1 MHRGRIAIL
10 ASFLVALLSVP
21 QMVQAQTASAEVLD
35 YTRSTLQIIT
45 MIATAAVVF
54 FLIKGGYEYMTS
66 AGNPRS
72 LESGKKTIRAALLGL
87 VLVLSAQVVLSV
99 YQTALTAPTDT
110 GNSVVVDIPNI
121 ESATPSEGLTQVLI
135 DAVSAFIQNIVES
148 ATAPIVDG
156 ITRYLTTTPSVLE
169 NQVVRQFWLVS
180 VGIVN
185 TLFVLIIAL
194 VGLQVMSASSLGFE
208 EVELKQMLPRIG
220 VAFLCANVSLFLA
233 DYVVL
238 TANTLVTAVLE
249 ATGGLNQAWITNAIN
264 PVSIISGTTP
274 LITLIFLSLFLIVA
288 IVLLLMYISRLIMIS
303 LGAVLAPFIF
313 LFWAIPKYADMA
325 SMAVKTYVVTVFM
338 VFIHVVIVQLA
349 AGFLTLPEHSENSI
363 ISIAVACGL
372 FFTLIKTPSL
382 MMQMVTY
389 TSRSGTLKK
398 LGSQIINV
406 MSTDNSSSA
415 TRTTA
420 VSKATKLPR
429 KVVSA

>member
-1 MHRGRIAIL
+1 M
-10 ASFLVALLSVP
+10 AL
-21 QMVQAQTASAEVLD
+21 
-35 YTRSTLQIIT
+35 
-45 MIATAAVVF
+45 
-54 FLIKGGYEYMTS
+54 
-66 AGNPRS
+66 
-72 LESGKKTIRAALLGL
+72 
-87 VLVLSAQVVLSV
+87 
-99 YQTALTAPTDT
+99 
-110 GNSVVVDIPNI
+110 
-121 ESATPSEGLTQVLI
+121 
-135 DAVSAFIQNIVES
+135 
-148 ATAPIVDG
+148 
-156 ITRYLTTTPSVLE
+156 RYLTTTPSVLE

-194 VGLQVMSASSLGFE
+194 VGLQVMSASSLGFWR
-208 EVELKQMLPRIG
+208 VELKQMLPRIG

-238 TANTLVTAVLE
+238 TANTLVTAVPE

-303 LGAVLAPFIF
+303 LGAPSSHLSF

-389 TSRSGTLKK
+389 TSRSGTLKNWGVK
-398 LGSQIINV
+398 SLMLCQLITHHRPRAQLRLV
-406 MSTDNSSSA
+406 
-415 TRTTA
+415 
-420 VSKATKLPR
+420 KLPNCPER
-429 KVVSA
+429 WCPHENPSDSGSDYHGWR

>member
-194 VGLQVMSASSLGFE
+194 VGLQVMSAFIRSSTSSWTISSRNIF
-208 EVELKQMLPRIG
+208 
-220 VAFLCANVSLFLA
+220 S
-233 DYVVL
+233 VL
-238 TANTLVTAVLE
+238 HSAR
-249 ATGGLNQAWITNAIN
+249 
-264 PVSIISGTTP
+264 
-274 LITLIFLSLFLIVA
+274 
-288 IVLLLMYISRLIMIS
+288 SR
-303 LGAVLAPFIF
+303 
-313 LFWAIPKYADMA
+313 
-325 SMAVKTYVVTVFM
+325 
-338 VFIHVVIVQLA
+338 
-349 AGFLTLPEHSENSI
+349 
-363 ISIAVACGL
+363 
-372 FFTLIKTPSL
+372 
-382 MMQMVTY
+382 
-389 TSRSGTLKK
+389 
-398 LGSQIINV
+398 
-406 MSTDNSSSA
+406 
-415 TRTTA
+415 
-420 VSKATKLPR
+420 
-429 KVVSA
+429 